1 MYTQVEGALCQ
12 QAATVQMQ
20 AEQES
25 QQLCVEI
32 EPMMCEQVVAVKKEI
47 NAEIGR
53 QCIGVDTTVRG
64 EISRV

>member
-1 MYTQVEGALCQ
+1 
-12 QAATVQMQ
+12 MQ